1 MALKEKYQDVLTL
14 GEQLGVQGGGF
25 EEKAGKLKMWGTAA
39 YDYDKNRIWD
49 KIKTHPGWEGEI
61 AADIKVANTDIY
73 GVYTVVA
80 GDTLGKMAK
89 EFLGNAG
96 SYMEIFNINKD
107 QLSDPDKIKVGQK
120 LKIPR
125 RK

>member
-14 GEQLGVQGGGF
+14 GETLGVKDGGF
-25 EEKAGKLKMWGTAA
+25 EEVGGKLKTWGTAA

-49 KIKTHPGWEGEI
+49 KIKTHAGWEGEI

-73 GVYTVVA
+73 GVYTVVS

-89 EFLGNAG
+89 EFLGNG
-96 SYMEIFNINKD
+96 SAYMEIFNINKD

-120 LKIPR
+120 LKIPK